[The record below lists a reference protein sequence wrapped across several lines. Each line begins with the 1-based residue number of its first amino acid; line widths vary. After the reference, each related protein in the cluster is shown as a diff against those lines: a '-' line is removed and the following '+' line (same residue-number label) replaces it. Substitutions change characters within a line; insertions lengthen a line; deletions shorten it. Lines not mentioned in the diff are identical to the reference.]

1 MNLSPSASMP
11 CRKLATNWG
20 FKMEVTGIIGY
31 KKSGKTTLLVN
42 IARELTTRGYTVSSL
57 KHTSGKLDLPNT
69 DTSLHR
75 QLTAQTAAISQD
87 ESALFLSGSKSVEE
101 MLAYLQADFI
111 LIEGFKTEKTY
122 PKILCLMEGDDPET
136 LMDGLQI
143 CAVSEYADHFGDIGV
158 PIFHPE
164 SDISRIAD
172 LIEKKAFKLPN
183 LNCGAC
189 GYDSCYEMALEIVK
203 GEHSV
208 DDCVA
213 MNADIEIRL
222 DGGLVAL
229 NPFVSRLMANT
240 IKAMLSSLKNYRDG
254 KVEIKIDTDKF

>member
-1 MNLSPSASMP
+1 M
-11 CRKLATNWG
+11 K
-20 FKMEVTGIIGY
+20 VTGIIGY

-42 IARELTTRGYTVSSL
+42 IARELSKRGYTVSSL

-75 QLTAQTAAISQD
+75 QFTAQTAAISQD

-101 MLAYLQADFI
+101 MLSYLQADFI

-122 PKILCLMEGDDPET
+122 PKILCLREGDDPET

-143 CAVSEYADHFGDIGV
+143 CAVSEYADRFGDIGV
-158 PIFHPE
+158 PKFNPK
-164 SDISRIAD
+164 SDISKIAD
-172 LIEKKAFKLPN
+172 LIEQKAFKLPN

-189 GYDSCYEMALEIVK
+189 GYDGCYEMAQEIVK
-203 GEHSV
+203 GKHTA

-213 MNADIEIRL
+213 MNNDIEIKL
-222 DGGLVAL
+222 DGELLAL
-229 NPFVSRLMANT
+229 KPFVSRLMANT
-240 IKAMLSSLKNYRDG
+240 IKAMLSSLKDYRDG
-254 KVEIKIDTDKF
+254 KVEILIDTNKI